1 MSPLRLTIEDGHFR
15 DSHGRQVT
23 LRGINVAGDAKFP
36 SNPDQPSHV
45 PEDFFDGD
53 NVNFHS
59 RPFPREDAHLHFSR
73 LKRWGYNTIRYVFTW
88 EAIESAGPGI
98 YDEEW
103 IIHTI
108 EILRLAKD
116 YGFYIFMD
124 PHQDVVGVLHLYSIP
139 IPADEL
145 CTVVEILWRFWGS
158 YVDGICLRTESSKLC
173 CNRSS
178 PRTQHISRA
187 RELPQNDM
195 VNELHSAGMPS
206 DIHNVLCGSR
216 LHT

>member
-15 DSHGRQVT
+15 DAHGRQAT

-36 SNPDQPSHV
+36 SNPDLPSHI

-59 RPFPREDAHLHFSR
+59 RPFPREDAHVHFAR

-103 IIHTI
+103 IQHTI
-108 EILRLAKD
+108 EILRLAKA

-124 PHQDVVGVLHLYSIP
+124 PHQDVVCVFCLHP
-139 IPADEL
+139 TPVHADV
-145 CTVVEILWRFWGS
+145 CTVVKIFWGIWS
-158 YVDGICLRTESSKLC
+158 SNVDGLCLRAEPPELC
-173 CNRSS
+173 CDGSCS
-178 PRTQHISRA
+178 CTQHIPGA
-187 RELPQNDM
+187 RKLPENDM
-195 VNELHSAGMPS
+195 V
-206 DIHNVLCGSR
+206 D
-216 LHT
+216 